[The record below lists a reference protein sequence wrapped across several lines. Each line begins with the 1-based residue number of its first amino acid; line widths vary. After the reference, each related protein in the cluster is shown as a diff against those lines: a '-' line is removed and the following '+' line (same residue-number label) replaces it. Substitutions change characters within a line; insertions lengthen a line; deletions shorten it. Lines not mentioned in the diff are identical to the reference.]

1 MNLFLQKQKNIAAKT
16 HPPKKDQQKYSLLH
30 MTRTARE
37 WSPIVAVCRA
47 TCFRTGVRVE
57 WAREPTCTREWRV

>member
-37 WSPIVAVCRA
+37 WSPIVAVCR
-47 TCFRTGVRVE
+47 GHMLQDWGQGRVG
-57 WAREPTCTREWRV
+57 